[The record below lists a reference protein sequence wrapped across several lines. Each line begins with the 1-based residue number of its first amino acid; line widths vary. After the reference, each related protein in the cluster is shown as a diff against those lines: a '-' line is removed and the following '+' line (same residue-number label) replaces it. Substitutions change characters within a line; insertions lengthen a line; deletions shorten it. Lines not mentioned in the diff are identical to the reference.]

1 LDVLI
6 KRIAA
11 AHGFSRA
18 AGRIQ
23 DTVNAAVE
31 SRFPRTNEKLRRIV
45 WPEGADKHVL
55 VPFRY
60 SDDRDYDDVPLVELA
75 TLAQGFLRTASD
87 NEEVLRMMGDV
98 FNKKLT
104 AQRRERF
111 DQAIALVR
119 RNAATLGA
127 ATTREGGGD

>member
-1 LDVLI
+1 
-6 KRIAA
+6 
-11 AHGFSRA
+11 
-18 AGRIQ
+18 
-23 DTVNAAVE
+23 
-31 SRFPRTNEKLRRIV
+31 
-45 WPEGADKHVL
+45 
-55 VPFRY
+55 
-60 SDDRDYDDVPLVELA
+60 
-75 TLAQGFLRTASD
+75 
-87 NEEVLRMMGDV
+87 MMGDV